1 MTRAA
6 ETAVSV
12 DTVVNAEF
20 EQLVAPLRREITAHC
35 YKMLGSAHDAEDLAQ
50 ETFLRA
56 WRAFGKFEG
65 RSTVR
70 TWMYQIATRT
80 CLTALEKKSRRPL
93 PSGVGGSPTDP
104 SAALETAEV
113 PWLEPLPERSA
124 RSDPATT
131 AVSREGVRL
140 AFVSALQRLTPQQR
154 AVLVLRDVL
163 GFSAAEAAETLGLSV
178 TSANSLLQRARAHA
192 GDAGPADAAALSAR
206 DQELLLRY
214 VSAFERYDVP
224 AIVATLSEDATW
236 EMPPFTGWYSG
247 AENIGALIRNS
258 CPADGPG
265 AMRMVPASANGQP
278 AFGLYMRGVDGVHR
292 PFHVQVLELRDGVV
306 VHVVAFFEPRLFP
319 LFGLPETA
327 TEGIRPPH
335 AALGTS

>member
-6 ETAVSV
+6 ADPTTAPAQAS
-12 DTVVNAEF
+12 VNAEY
-20 EQLVAPLRREITAHC
+20 ERLVAPLRREITAHC

-56 WRAFGKFEG
+56 WKAFGTFEG

-93 PSGVGGSPTDP
+93 PSGIGGSPTDP

-113 PWLEPLPERSA
+113 PWLEPLPERTEQ
-124 RSDPATT
+124 SDPATT
-131 AVSREGVRL
+131 AVRRDGVRL

-154 AVLVLRDVL
+154 AVLMLRDVL

-178 TSANSLLQRARAHA
+178 ASANSLLQRARAHSA
-192 GDAGPADAAALSAR
+192 DTGPADAAALSPR
-206 DQELLLRY
+206 DHELLLRY
-214 VSAFERYDVP
+214 VAAFETYDIP

-236 EMPPFTGWYSG
+236 EMPPFTGYYLG
-247 AENIGALIRNS
+247 AENVGALISAS
-258 CPADGPG
+258 CPASGPG
-265 AMRMVPASANGQP
+265 DMRLIPTSANGQP
-278 AFGLYMRGVDGVHR
+278 AFGLYMRDEDGVHR
-292 PFHVQVLELRDGVV
+292 PFHVQVLELRDGAVA
-306 VHVVAFFEPRLFP
+306 HAVAFFDTSLFR
-319 LFGLPETA
+319 LFGLPATA
-327 TEGIRPPH
+327 
-335 AALGTS
+335 